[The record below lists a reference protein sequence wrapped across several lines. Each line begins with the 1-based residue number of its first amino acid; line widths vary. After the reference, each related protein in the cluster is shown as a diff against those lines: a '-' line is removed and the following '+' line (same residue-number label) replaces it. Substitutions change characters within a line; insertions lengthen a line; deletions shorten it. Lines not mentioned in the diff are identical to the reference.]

1 MNGVGGQV
9 HLVLQDWSRRS
20 DEEQGLREKRL
31 GVSPAAAWEEAS

>member
-20 DEEQGLREKRL
+20 DEEQGQRGER
-31 GVSPAAAWEEAS
+31 GGHTAAAQEEAS